1 MDRESF
7 LKDLSEM
14 NDFESLIHLN
24 SAVFGEARDA
34 VQKRMLAVLP
44 SILPQIKDFET
55 LSRYWHKVYMRSRI
69 LIEKRMAEVLSQIN
83 DLKVLYD
90 YRSIVYGL
98 GPISRGKEILL
109 EKRIKEILD
118 AKQLKP

>member
-7 LKDLSEM
+7 LKDLSEI
-14 NDFESLIHLN
+14 NDFEDLIDLE
-24 SAVFGEARDA
+24 SSVVGEARDA

-44 SILPQIKDFET
+44 SILPQVNDFKT
-55 LSRYWHKVYMRSRI
+55 LSRYWHKVYRESMI

-90 YRSIVYGL
+90 YRGIVYGL
-98 GPISRGKEILL
+98 GPISREKEILL

-118 AKQLKP
+118 AKER